1 MVVWIGLLGLLFVL
15 VSVYFIR
22 YEGFVSGLAPLAS
35 STTASVPAPL
45 QDSMISRDLPGA
57 VTPAP
62 DQSLA
67 STQDLIALQDALAF
81 FRSSTEA
88 KQSIDRETSNQKRIQ
103 GTAGVLG
110 GLKELER
117 ELSTQEA
124 RVGAALT
131 DLSKNNYTVEEATRL
146 RSFYEM
152 GTDQLLTITE
162 GFASRPSKYKIAGP
176 HLTAN
181 DLQELINRI
190 IATRQSL
197 ANQRSM
203 APAIR
208 ARMDQL
214 EKLAADVRQI
224 REQLVRKQI
233 DPRDLPID
241 AKSAQMF
248 LAGLSSSTIP
258 PLITP
263 HGGNPL
269 TAAIPASVQK
279 DPMIQQLLEQAKDLR
294 WNLQITVGYD
304 PEVSQRERYL
314 QRLTAIEKRLEQ
326 LSAKDSKKEH
336 KAEYYALQRELQSLT
351 MALGGSV
358 SSQSHAAVRPQL
370 PTSTRLPDLSAS
382 PPGPTRANLAT
393 AQAAEFS
400 DPMACLSPTQD
411 GQAGMTDEQIRHRA
425 SSGAASYGGVGGA
438 DYKTRTADL
447 CRSIGASG
455 LGDPKNFGCL
465 SNPDEV
471 GPTYSWKGAHAMV
484 CNRLGDTWGASY
496 PEQFGCGKY
505 DPTARFTSRIL

>member
-1 MVVWIGLLGLLFVL
+1 
-15 VSVYFIR
+15 
-22 YEGFVSGLAPLAS
+22 
-35 STTASVPAPL
+35 
-45 QDSMISRDLPGA
+45 MISRDLPGA

-81 FRSSTEA
+81 FSSSTEA
-88 KQSIDRETSNQKRIQ
+88 KHSIDRETSNQKRIQ
-103 GTAGVLG
+103 GTAEVLG

-117 ELSTQEA
+117 ELPAQKA

-131 DLSKNNYTVEEATRL
+131 DLSKNDYTVEEATRL

-152 GTDQLLTITE
+152 GADQILTITE
-162 GFASRPSKYKIAGP
+162 GFANPPSYKIAGP
-176 HLTAN
+176 NLTAN

-190 IATRQSL
+190 TATRQSL

-214 EKLAADVRQI
+214 EKLAADVRQL

-233 DPRDLPID
+233 NPRDLPID
-241 AKSAQMF
+241 AKSAQKF
-248 LAGLSSSTIP
+248 LAGLSPSTIP

-279 DPMIQQLLEQAKDLR
+279 DPMVQQLLEQAKDLR

-326 LSAKDSKKEH
+326 LSARDSKKEH
-336 KAEYYALQRELQSLT
+336 KAEYHALQHELQSLT
-351 MALGGSV
+351 AALGGV
-358 SSQSHAAVRPQL
+358 SSQPHATFRPQL
-370 PTSTRLPDLSAS
+370 PAATRLPDLSTA
-382 PPGPTRANLAT
+382 PPGPTRGNLAT
-393 AQAAEFS
+393 AQATEFS
-400 DPMACLSPTQD
+400 DPMACISPTQD
-411 GQAGMTDEQIRHRA
+411 GRAGMTDEQIRHRA
-425 SSGAASYGGVGGA
+425 SSGAASYGSVGGA

-455 LGDPKNFGCL
+455 LGDPKNFGCI
-465 SNPDEV
+465 SNPAEV
-471 GPTYSWKGAHAMV
+471 GPTYSWKGAHAMI